1 MRMRAIAIAL
11 ALAAPLSAASQA
23 PQAPSAQS
31 QALEAAAADFM
42 KTRQGDG
49 GVAGPSLARTR
60 EQAAAARAILAR
72 LAAIDTTALTHDE
85 WITHAL
91 LTYEAELQRDAEPFY
106 WLDFRVTPY
115 ASPLARTLTARL
127 AMMPLATPADRLAY
141 LDALHAMPAEIAS
154 HEARLRSQAAR
165 GIVLPA
171 AELELVVPFVK
182 SIVADPASSAFAVA
196 PARLATVPAEDRDA
210 FRASVDEAVRTGIVP
225 AVERLAAYLDGP
237 YRARAVDGVGVS
249 QYPGGRDY
257 YQHLIRRHT
266 SLDLT
271 PERIHQIGLDEIAR
285 LERRLDK
292 ARAAAGFTGSLA
304 EFRHYLK
311 TDRRFFAKNSDEF
324 GALMMDAIA
333 RIEPKVG
340 AYFMR
345 TPKAPYGVL
354 RLDPALEAS
363 MTFGFY
369 QLPSAAEPRGLYR
382 FNGSQPESR
391 SVLMA
396 DALIFH
402 ELVPGHH
409 FQMAL
414 RNENP
419 DLSPLRRS
427 AQYTTFTEGWAE
439 YASDLAGEMGMYE
452 DPYDLAGRLSMDL
465 FLSSRLVVDTGM
477 NALGWT
483 RERAMAYMR
492 DHTLQSDVEIATE
505 TLRYSTDIPGQALAY
520 KLGAL
525 KIHEL
530 RRAAEAR
537 LGTAFDLRRFHDHIL
552 QAGPMPL
559 SALEQHVAC
568 LGEEKH
574 LNVKGKL

>member
-1 MRMRAIAIAL
+1 MVMRIAACLAAL
-11 ALAAPLSAASQA
+11 ALAAPLAASR
-23 PQAPSAQS
+23 QS
-31 QALEAAAADFM
+31 PDAQALEAITAEFLT
-42 KTRQGDG
+42 TRGEDG
-49 GVAGPSLARTR
+49 GAAGPTLARTR

-72 LAAIDTTALTHDE
+72 LEAIDTSKLTHDE
-85 WITHAL
+85 WVTHAL
-91 LTYEAELQRDAEPFY
+91 VTYEAELQRDDAPFF

-115 ASPLARTLTARL
+115 ASPLARVLTARFA
-127 AMMPLATPADRLAY
+127 AMPIATADERLAY
-141 LDALHAMPAEIAS
+141 LDALHALPHEIAA
-154 HEARLRSQAAR
+154 HEARLRSQMAR
-165 GIVLPA
+165 GIVLPE
-171 AELELVVPFVK
+171 AEVAQVVPFVK
-182 SIVADPASSAFAVA
+182 SIVADPASSAFAIA
-196 PARLATVPAEDRDA
+196 PARLATVPADA
-210 FRASVDEAVRTGIVP
+210 REPFRSAVDEAVRAGIVP
-225 AVERLAAYLDGP
+225 AVERLATYLDGP
-237 YRARAVDGVGVS
+237 YRAKAVPHVGVG
-249 QYPGGRDY
+249 QYPGGREY

-266 SLDLT
+266 SLTLT
-271 PERIHQIGLDEIAR
+271 PQQIHQIGLDEIAR
-285 LERRLDK
+285 LEKRLDE
-292 ARAAAGFTGSLA
+292 ARAAAGFTGTLA

-311 TDRRFFAKNSDEF
+311 TDRRFFARNSDEF
-324 GALMMDAIA
+324 GALMMQAIT

-382 FNGSQPESR
+382 FNGSQPDQR

-414 RNENP
+414 RNENTK
-419 DLSPLRRS
+419 LSPFRRG

-492 DHTLQSDVEIATE
+492 DHTLQSDVEIASE

-520 KLGAL
+520 KLGSL

-530 RRAAEAR
+530 RRKAEAR
-537 LGTAFDLRRFHDHIL
+537 LGAAFELRRFHDHIL
-552 QAGPMPL
+552 DAGPMPL
-559 SALEQHVAC
+559 SALETHVAC
-568 LGEEKH
+568 LADERH
-574 LNVKGKL
+574 LDRKR